1 MFTSRQNLQTP
12 DYIHS
17 NGNFSLGYH
26 TDMIRD
32 RSRVGAFEKALKQ
45 VVKKGDRVLE
55 IGCGSGILSIIAAS
69 CGASVTALE
78 ADKHIAKL
86 AKKNFDK
93 HNNLDITLIEGDA
106 VEFLKEFEGEKFDVI
121 VAELMSIWCIEEPQV
136 PIVNLARKK
145 ALATNGVVI
154 PTRISNFMAIG
165 NFDFGNELVECVY
178 PIARFTGIPDAVL
191 LSETKLVNSLDFYD
205 EVSIDMEG
213 EVVFD
218 VYASGEINCV
228 QISSL
233 VELVDGVTFYTSN
246 TLMPVSIV
254 PLKIPIEVKRGD
266 RVVISYAYRHRSALE
281 SAIFIAKKID
291 E

>member
-1 MFTSRQNLQTP
+1 M
-12 DYIHS
+12 
-17 NGNFSLGYH
+17 
-26 TDMIRD
+26 
-32 RSRVGAFEKALKQ
+32 
-45 VVKKGDRVLE
+45 
-55 IGCGSGILSIIAAS
+55 
-69 CGASVTALE
+69 
-78 ADKHIAKL
+78 
-86 AKKNFDK
+86 
-93 HNNLDITLIEGDA
+93 DITLIEDDA
-106 VEFLKEFEGEKFDVI
+106 ISFIDSYKLEKFDVI
-121 VAELMSIWCIEEPQV
+121 IAELMSIWCIEEPQV
-136 PIVNLARKK
+136 PIFNLARKK

-191 LSETKLVNSLDFYD
+191 LSETKLVNSLDFDD

-233 VELVDGVTFYTSN
+233 VELVDGVTFYTSD